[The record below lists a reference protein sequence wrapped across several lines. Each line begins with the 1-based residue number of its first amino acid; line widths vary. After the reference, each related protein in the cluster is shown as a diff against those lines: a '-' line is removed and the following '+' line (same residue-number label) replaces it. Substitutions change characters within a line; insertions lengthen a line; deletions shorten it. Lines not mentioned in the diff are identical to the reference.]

1 MLKKTIALLLIFS
14 TSLNISFAADVVEVK
29 KDQPAPFAGFLFPP
43 EKAQDVKDRLVD
55 ADRLKEINESYKRSI
70 ELYKDNEKLHEE
82 RMVKTMAQ
90 ADNLAKNLY
99 EARSTSSL
107 EKFGY
112 FFLGVLGTSLA
123 VYGVKK
129 ATQ

>member
-1 MLKKTIALLLIFS
+1 MLKKILILLLI
-14 TSLNISFAADVVEVK
+14 SLTANNSYAADVTELK
-29 KDQPAPFAGFLFPP
+29 KDQPAPYTGFLFTP
-43 EKAQDVKDRLVD
+43 EKAQEVKNQLVE

-82 RMVKTMAQ
+82 RMTKTMAQ

-99 EARSTSSL
+99 ETRSTSTL